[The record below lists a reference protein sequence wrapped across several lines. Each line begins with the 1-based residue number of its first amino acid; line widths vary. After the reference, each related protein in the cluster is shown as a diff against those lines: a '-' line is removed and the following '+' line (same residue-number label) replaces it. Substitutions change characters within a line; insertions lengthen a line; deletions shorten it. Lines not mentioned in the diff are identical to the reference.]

1 MNQYSI
7 YFINTSLLSSWR
19 LKIRPLKIRH
29 CILEKFKCSCAAQQ
43 DRIIVKGG
51 KNHDCKKN
59 V

>member
-1 MNQYSI
+1 MNLYSI

-29 CILEKFKCSCAAQQ
+29 CILEKFKCSCATQQ
-43 DRIIVKGG
+43 DRIILILMIVEM
-51 KNHDCKKN
+51 H